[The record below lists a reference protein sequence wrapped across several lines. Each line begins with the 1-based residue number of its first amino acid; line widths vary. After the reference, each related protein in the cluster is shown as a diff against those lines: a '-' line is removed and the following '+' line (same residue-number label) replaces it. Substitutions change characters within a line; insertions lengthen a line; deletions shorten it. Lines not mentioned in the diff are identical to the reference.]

1 MEWSGLLLD
10 LAPLAVFA
18 VLDSAGNVRYAL
30 IGAALAAVLELAY
43 SHFFLGGIDAFSLLF
58 FALIIAFAALAYY
71 FKNPL
76 FFKLK
81 PAAIGCCTALI
92 MLLTSAIG
100 RPAMLEMTEHYAAAM
115 PASLQAQLA
124 QDGVRAML
132 ARANLHLGI
141 GLLAYAAA
149 CAWAA
154 LRLSRWWWLA
164 ISGPGLYLVALIS
177 AVLAMPALYSGFIR
191 TLFQR
196 F

>member
-10 LAPLAVFA
+10 FAPLVVFA
-18 VLDSAGNVRYAL
+18 VLDGMGNLRYAL
-30 IGAALAAVLELAY
+30 IGAVLAAVLELVY
-43 SHFFLGGIDAFSLLF
+43 SHFILGGIDAFSLF
-58 FALIIAFAALAYY
+58 FVALIIAFAALSYY

-81 PAAIGCCTALI
+81 PAAIGGCTALI

-100 RPAMLEMTEHYAAAM
+100 RPVMLEMAQHYAAAL
-115 PASLQAQLA
+115 PPSLQVQLA

-132 ARANLHLGI
+132 ARANLFMGF
-141 GLLAYAAA
+141 GFLAYAAA

-164 ISGPGLYLVALIS
+164 ISGPGLYLIAFIS
-177 AVLAMPALYSGFIR
+177 AALAMPALY
-191 TLFQR
+191 QR
-196 F
+196 FVGVLF